1 MKTILL
7 QNKKYITSIGWAAL
21 IAFFSFQ
28 MLMIVLPYTSWEWD
42 VDFLITKQHV
52 IHLDYYRVAFYSHIF
67 SSVIVLLSGAFL
79 FSDFVLKKMPKLHRV
94 VGKTYVF
101 LLLLISA
108 PSGIVMAFYA
118 NGGWMAQLSF
128 LILTPLWWWF
138 TYQGYRTARQRKFKA
153 HKKWMIRSYALTFSA
168 ITLRVAQM
176 ILGSFFYLDTEVQ
189 YILVSWGSWILNL
202 MVVELWMYWK
212 LDLKKSKMFNF
223 VIDYHKKYLPTNRI
237 HQKS

>member
-1 MKTILL
+1 MKTIFF
-7 QNKKYITSIGWAAL
+7 QHKKNITALAWATL

-42 VDFLITKQHV
+42 VDFLITKQHI

-67 SSVIVLLSGAFL
+67 SSVIVLLSGVCL
-79 FSDFVLKKMPKLHRV
+79 FSEFVLKNFPKLHRL

-108 PSGIVMAFYA
+108 PSGMVMAFYA
-118 NGGWMAQLSF
+118 NGGWMAQMSF

-138 TYQGYRTARQRKFKA
+138 TYQGYRTARQRKFKT
-153 HKKWMIRSYALTFSA
+153 HKKWMTRSYALTFSA

-189 YILVSWGSWILNL
+189 YILVSWGSWLLNL
-202 MVVELWMYWK
+202 AVVELWMIRNS
-212 LDLKKSKMFNF
+212 KKNKTSIFSIKQQLYKN
-223 VIDYHKKYLPTNRI
+223 L
-237 HQKS
+237 S

>member
-1 MKTILL
+1 MKTIFF
-7 QNKKYITSIGWAAL
+7 QHKKNITSLVWTSL
-21 IAFFSFQ
+21 ITFFSFQ

-42 VDFLITKQHV
+42 VDFLITKQHIV
-52 IHLDYYRVAFYSHIF
+52 HLDFYRVAFYSHIF
-67 SSVIVLLSGAFL
+67 SSVIVLLSGAVL
-79 FSDFVLKKMPKLHRV
+79 FSEFVLRKLPKLHRM
-94 VGKTYVF
+94 VGKLYVC

-108 PSGIVMAFYA
+108 PSGMVMAFYA

-128 LILTPLWWWF
+128 LILTLLWWWF
-138 TYQGYRTARQRKFKA
+138 TYRGYRTARQRKFKA

-176 ILGSFFYLDTEVQ
+176 ILGTYFYLDTEVQ

-212 LDLKKSKMFNF
+212 LYFSREASKITRLSIVKN
-223 VIDYHKKYLPTNRI
+223 H
-237 HQKS
+237 

>member
-1 MKTILL
+1 MKTIFL
-7 QNKKYITSIGWAAL
+7 QHKKNITTLAWSSL

-42 VDFLITKQHV
+42 VDFLITKQHI

-67 SSVIVLLSGAFL
+67 SSVIVLLCGAFL
-79 FSDFVLKKMPKLHRV
+79 FSDFVLRKMPKAHRL

-101 LLLLISA
+101 LLLSISA
-108 PSGIVMAFYA
+108 PSGMVMAFHA

-153 HKKWMIRSYALTFSA
+153 HKKWMTRSYALTFSA

-202 MVVELWMYWK
+202 AVVEWWMFWNAKKNKTGIFPFSITK
-212 LDLKKSKMFNF
+212 LRR
-223 VIDYHKKYLPTNRI
+223 V
-237 HQKS
+237 

>member
-1 MKTILL
+1 MVYYYVMKTIFIQL
-7 QNKKYITSIGWAAL
+7 KKNITSLLWTAL

-42 VDFLITKQHV
+42 VDFLITKQHI
-52 IHLDYYRVAFYSHIF
+52 IHLDYYRIAFYSHVF
-67 SSVIVLLSGAFL
+67 SSVIVLLSGAIL
-79 FSDFVLKKMPKLHRV
+79 FSGFVLLKMPKLHRF

-108 PSGIVMAFYA
+108 PSGMVMAFYA

-138 TYQGYRTARQRKFKA
+138 TYQGYRTARQQKFKA
-153 HKKWMIRSYALTFSA
+153 HKKWMVRSYALTFSA

-202 MVVELWMYWK
+202 AVVELWMFWK
-212 LDLKKSKMFNF
+212 LNSNKNRKKTLSFSFENF
-223 VIDYHKKYLPTNRI
+223 L
-237 HQKS
+237 